1 VDVVHTTSL
10 VVVIHG
16 MEENNTNFVGGEYV
30 PGILIVDGITS
41 SNNTNHRNTEA
52 TRYEVL

>member
-1 VDVVHTTSL
+1 
-10 VVVIHG
+10 